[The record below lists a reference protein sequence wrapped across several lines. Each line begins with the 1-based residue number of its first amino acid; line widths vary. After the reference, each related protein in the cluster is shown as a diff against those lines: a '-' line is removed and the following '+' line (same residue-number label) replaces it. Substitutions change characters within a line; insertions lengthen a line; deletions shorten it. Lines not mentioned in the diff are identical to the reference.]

1 MITFPD
7 TEVPSNSANPANPPS
22 TASNSSPYANG
33 LSFTP
38 GSSVG
43 ITDGLD
49 GLGVDGVSVGAGIVS
64 GVTLGLEGVGAF
76 SFVFTN

>member
-1 MITFPD
+1 
-7 TEVPSNSANPANPPS
+7 
-22 TASNSSPYANG
+22 
-33 LSFTP
+33 LSLTP

-49 GLGVDGVSVGAGIVS
+49 GLGVDGVSVGAGAVS
-64 GVTLGLEGVGAF
+64 GETPGLDGAGAF